1 MNNKNVPSNDIKNFY
16 IPINIKNYQ
25 IEKELFLTSNGLIC
39 SATNINIKEK
49 VLIKIINKE
58 TFQHNC
64 DEISLVN
71 NEIYIMKIINHKHCI
86 KLYEIIESPSYIY
99 LIFEYSFCFKLSEY
113 MIKKKKL
120 TEDES
125 LNLFKQL
132 ISVLIYLHDMKIGHL
147 NIVPENI
154 LIDKNNNI
162 KIFDFR
168 YSTFY
173 NDNEKIKLTQLGDEN
188 YLCPEIWSDKSCY
201 PEYADVWSSGVL
213 LYFLL
218 VGQLPFKGIN
228 NYDLQKKIMEAEFP
242 LPSNISKNF
251 QELFKNI
258 FEPKIEERYNLSKI
272 LNCALFKEKNINK
285 NNLPKGFNIFKNK
298 YPIDDRVMDI
308 CKTYYEID
316 TQNLKQKLIKNIFD
330 PQTSLYKQII
340 SVFIHKKISS
350 EIDLVSK
357 KFNSY
362 ISNNNNNLLDENT
375 RTSNYKE
382 SINKFDEIKKSYP
395 EQKSNIIKAQEIA
408 LNKLNELLK
417 NNAHEKTKKEIE
429 QEKSEKK
436 EEKIEDKKENKQVNK
451 DNISKNKN
459 NINKNKDNFNKKN
472 RFRNLGKN
480 KRISMVNMSLS
491 SKLKKTNVFENKL
504 NLKED
509 NETKR
514 RKSSA
519 INTNFKVN
527 YNFEKNISTD
537 AKRRDARKKVTQKYA
552 YNQNDII
559 KELNEEDK
567 RQSNESSSINSTL
580 SKLTKENKG
589 NKKDII
595 SSKDNQKKDLKLN
608 SSTNKFERKQ
618 KEKKKTI
625 SSKKPP
631 IKKEDFFNQIKG
643 EKIKNNNNKTF
654 ESPDEIKKKTKEES
668 KNESPIE
675 LRNSSSKKDVHYA
688 DIEIRRNSIKNLNI
702 LFHLSDK
709 NANNKK
715 STDSLS
721 KISSSK
727 ESTKDIAKETSLLNK
742 KYKSSKK
749 VELPNQRKRMSY
761 SEMFLLKTKGLGTH
775 NNDSNK
781 FSSKDDL
788 NEIKHNFE
796 KLDKILDNQLKQIY
810 SRKSIKSNINEK
822 EVNDEDT
829 NKEEKDEETNSEKEL
844 KTNRTEEEERIKKEE
859 ELRLKQEEEEKRRKE
874 LEEQEEQEKRRKEKE
889 EEEKRKEEERIIKE
903 KERLEEEKRK
913 QKQKEEEERIIK
925 LEEEKRKQK
934 EEEERIKKL
943 KEEQRKQKEEEERI
957 KKLKEEKRKQ
967 KEEEERIKKLKEEK
981 RRQKEEEERI
991 NKLKEEKRKQKEE
1004 EERIKKLKEEKRRQK
1019 EEERKIKLREEKK
1032 KQEEEEE
1039 KRMIK
1044 LREEKRKQIEEEEKR
1059 IIKFKEEKRKQKEEE
1074 ERLIKLKEEKE
1085 KKEEEE
1091 RIKLRKEE
1099 NERKRRESQIE
1110 NKKLLEEYERKQ
1122 KEREE
1127 KNLLKESMRMKK
1139 EEELKKKRQLELNA
1153 IRDKNNKNNKKNKI
1167 VESDSLS
1174 KSSSDT
1180 IIVKVNKNTKDK
1192 LNGQQK
1198 LRSNS
1203 KLYEIFKFQSHEI
1216 DSDSSEDKEKI
1227 KMNKKNKNKLNRSSI
1242 ELRKKPINNKIVNED
1257 VKFKENN
1264 DNQEKPRI
1272 LYHYQES
1279 QDINNPK
1286 SSNKSSQTLTNN
1298 LKEKIIYQPIQSNY
1312 NFININ
1318 IINDNYLNDNKYN
1331 HKSFKKLKIKTN
1343 NKNNNKNKRNNS
1355 NHSIQIKDKI
1365 SKNNEASYKNESK
1378 TEKNSIGK
1386 IKENYTFKNKYSSQ
1400 ISIKSNKN
1408 DYKKNISQD
1417 LLSDYEEEMLR
1428 YSTIFD
1434 NNFSPIS
1441 KQSLNKINHKE
1452 NQKINNYYN
1461 NKTVNLNT
1469 DLVTS
1474 HSSIY
1479 SIRNNPNNN
1488 KTYQT
1493 NTKISKK
1500 INNKSCNIPKIK
1512 LNKSNKVLIKI
1523 RNNSSKKRKDI
1534 KDKDLP
1540 IYKGEIDYNEV
1551 SVKDFKETV
1560 NNLIKKYKKE
1570 GFKCSKKGFGKFK
1583 FYKKNVIHL
1592 VEIMRLGNGLLYN
1605 NITKS

>member
-86 KLYEIIESPSYIY
+86 KLYEVIESPSYIY

-362 ISNNNNNLLDENT
+362 ISNNNNLLDENT

-459 NINKNKDNFNKKN
+459 NINKNKENFNKKN

-552 YNQNDII
+552 YNQNEII
-559 KELNEEDK
+559 KESNEEDK

-580 SKLTKENKG
+580 SKLTKDNKG

-874 LEEQEEQEKRRKEKE
+874 LEEQEKRRKEKE

>member
-258 FEPKIEERYNLSKI
+258 FESKIEERYNLSKI

-362 ISNNNNNLLDENT
+362 ISNNNNLLDENS

-382 SINKFDEIKKSYP
+382 YINKFEEIKKSYP

-429 QEKSEKK
+429 KEKSEKK
-436 EEKIEDKKENKQVNK
+436 EEKLEDKKENKQVNK

-459 NINKNKDNFNKKN
+459 NINKNKENFNKKN

-844 KTNRTEEEERIKKEE
+844 NTNRTEEEERLKKEE

-874 LEEQEEQEKRRKEKE
+874 LEEQEKRRKEKE

-1074 ERLIKLKEEKE
+1074 ERLIILKEEKE

-1264 DNQEKPRI
+1264 NNQEKPRI

-1386 IKENYTFKNKYSSQ
+1386 TKENYSFKNKYSSQ
-1400 ISIKSNKN
+1400 ISLKSNKN

-1417 LLSDYEEEMLR
+1417 LLSDYEEEMLL
-1428 YSTIFD
+1428 YATIFD